1 MQPVVS
7 VDGAKVAEQPGGAAG
22 PGKEPGQIKWVADAS
37 GRPKQMLEEMASVD
51 VNCDGKSVVGSGD
64 ENQLGGNKLQKT
76 SERSAE
82 DRSRGDGEKTQD
94 TLDHDK
100 QIACKK
106 EKRRRQN
113 REAQRRR
120 RDRLMNQ
127 HRQKQ
132 ADDEKPG
139 RVGQDAVANSP
150 YLIMAGNNGMELFN
164 ATSGMHLA
172 KHDQHAAMGNGG
184 IIPMHC
190 PGDMNAAGCLQ
201 NSNMSMQQKQF
212 PFGASGAL
220 GPMPGWTAYNAV
232 MQGAQGN
239 HPMTAAQRSDSF
251 NLGRSSLV
259 HNASL
264 NGSFGWDPFTMTVGG
279 GMPALNKQG
288 SFGAGHVNSAQGSV
302 NVGSILNQNSF
313 SMPPTGIIN
322 SKAKSCQRERGV
334 LGEGGGRQE
343 ERFIWCSAS
352 LYVLTSSF
360 AFLRAGVFTGQN
372 SFTFGN
378 GINPL
383 LKSGS
388 FAPPD
393 FSAFLRQDS
402 RGTHIACEFMHTTH
416 GRFCDKASAIL

>member
-1 MQPVVS
+1 MRGAARRVKGAVRSANTFARAQEETVAGTWGARAMQPVVS
-7 VDGAKVAEQPGGAAG
+7 VDGAKVSEQPGGAAG
-22 PGKEPGQIKWVADAS
+22 PGKDLRQIKWVADAS
-37 GRPKQMLEEMASVD
+37 GRPKQVLEEMASVD
-51 VNCDGKSVVGSGD
+51 VDRDGKSLVGSGD

-94 TLDHDK
+94 TFDHDK

-139 RVGQDAVANSP
+139 RVGQDAVAISP

-184 IIPMHC
+184 IIPMHY
-190 PGDMNAAGCLQ
+190 PGDMNAAGGLQ

-220 GPMPGWTAYNAV
+220 GPMQGWTAYNTV

-288 SFGAGHVNSAQGSV
+288 SFGAGHVNAAQGSV

-322 SKAKSCQRERGV
+322 SKAKSCQRERSV
-334 LGEGGGRQE
+334 LGEGGADKRRDSYGVR
-343 ERFIWCSAS
+343 RLCTHFIFSFSAS
-352 LYVLTSSF
+352 
-360 AFLRAGVFTGQN
+360 RGVHRTKFIHVWQRN
-372 SFTFGN
+372 Q
-378 GINPL
+378 
-383 LKSGS
+383 
-388 FAPPD
+388 
-393 FSAFLRQDS
+393 SAAEIWVIR
-402 RGTHIACEFMHTTH
+402 TA
-416 GRFCDKASAIL
+416 